1 MIVAVDVD
9 YRESEAVAAC
19 VAFAKWTDGAASFER
34 VVRVPGAPAAYVP
47 GMFYLRELPCVLA
60 ALKGVFADVVV
71 VDGYVMLTMG
81 KLGLGGHLHEAIHKP
96 IVGVAKNEFRGAVGD
111 PPKAGAA
118 SSYAERIVRGGS
130 KKPLFVTAAGM
141 SAKDAAAAVRSMHGP
156 HRIPT
161 LLARADHLCRERI
174 SAPIR

>member
-1 MIVAVDVD
+1 VIVAVDVD
-9 YRESEAVAAC
+9 YREHEAVAAC
-19 VAFAKWTDGAASFER
+19 VAFEKWTDGAAAFER
-34 VVRVPGAPAAYVP
+34 VVRVPGAPAEYVP

-60 ALKGVFADVVV
+60 ALKGASADVVV
-71 VDGYVMLTMG
+71 VDGYVMLAMG

-96 IVGVAKNEFRGAVGD
+96 IVGVAKNEFRGAT
-111 PPKAGAA
+111 
-118 SSYAERIVRGGS
+118 AERIVRGGS

-161 LLARADHLCRERI
+161 LLARADHLCRERV